1 MWTEGGRE
9 REVERERKY
18 FLQTP
23 VSPLLDN
30 IVKNNTSA
38 YWIVFESVNEW
49 VPLWDYQLH
58 CYLKAKRWT
67 RYLQLSFLPRVLW
80 FL

>member
-1 MWTEGGRE
+1 MLITFMWTEGGRE
-9 REVERERKY
+9 REGERERKY

-49 VPLWDYQLH
+49 VPLWDY
-58 CYLKAKRWT
+58 
-67 RYLQLSFLPRVLW
+67 
-80 FL
+80 